1 MFQSPKTL
9 GGWHKT
15 QWNLYPLEKL
25 LPLKSPK
32 LHIFPLIKAIN
43 LRNMVETN
51 LNDYVSSLILGNEQ
65 KVIY

>member
-15 QWNLYPLEKL
+15 QRNLNLLEKL

-32 LHIFPLIKAIN
+32 LHIFPLIKAIH
-43 LRNMVETN
+43 LRNMVGTN
-51 LNDYVSSLILGNEQ
+51 RNDYVSSLILGNEQ